1 MPKARRG
8 ELWMADLGFV
18 AKVRPV
24 LILSVDYRSE
34 ERAVVTY
41 VLRTTSVRGTQY
53 EVPHSSRGMQEG
65 AFDAPGHRLNPRRE
79 TRTPAGCGGCCN
91 PHQGRRRGAFLA
103 GSLIARNWP

>member
-24 LILSVDYRSE
+24 LILSVDYRDN

-53 EVPHSSRGMQEG
+53 EVLHMLRGMPEG
-65 AFDAPGHRLNPRRE
+65 AFDAQGVASIPDSKLERRLGVVDAA
-79 TRTPAGCGGCCN
+79 T
-91 PHQGRRRGAFLA
+91 LA
-103 GSLIARNWP
+103 KVEAAVRLWLALP